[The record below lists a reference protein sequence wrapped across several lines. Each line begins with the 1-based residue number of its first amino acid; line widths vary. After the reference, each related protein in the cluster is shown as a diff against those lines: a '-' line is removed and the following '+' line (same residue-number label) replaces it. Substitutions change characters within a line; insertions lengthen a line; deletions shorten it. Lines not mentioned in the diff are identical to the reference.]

1 VGNASQKIQNTYR
14 LAWLPGEEVKSQPLE
29 VLKSQVEVALRDV
42 VQRWDSVGRLM
53 VGLGIL
59 KVFSTPDGSMIPQ
72 TLPHREIA
80 SGEI

>member
-1 VGNASQKIQNTYR
+1 MGNASQKIQNTYR
-14 LAWLPGEEVKSQPLE
+14 LGWLPGEEVKSQPLE

>member
-1 VGNASQKIQNTYR
+1 MGNASQKIQNTYR

>member
-1 VGNASQKIQNTYR
+1 MRQKIQNTYR

>member
-1 VGNASQKIQNTYR
+1 MGNASQKIQNTYR

-29 VLKSQVEVALRDV
+29 VLKSQVEVALRDM

-59 KVFSTPDGSMIPQ
+59 KTFSTPDGSMIPQ

>member
-1 VGNASQKIQNTYR
+1 MGNASQKIQNTYR
-14 LAWLPGEEVKSQPLE
+14 LGWLPGEEVKSQPLE

-80 SGEI
+80 PGEI